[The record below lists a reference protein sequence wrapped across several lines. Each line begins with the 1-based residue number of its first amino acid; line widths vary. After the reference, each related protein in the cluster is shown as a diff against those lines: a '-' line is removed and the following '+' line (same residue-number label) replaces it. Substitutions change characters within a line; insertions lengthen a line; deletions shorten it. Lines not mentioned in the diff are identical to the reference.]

1 AEQILLSIAPDVRLE
16 SADEVLSQSIIAE
29 DLMPEIGTET
39 LTVKDLERIDQELKE
54 NPPQK
59 FDAARKVRVYQGY
72 FQFVELSLTGC
83 QLTRHTI
90 NIPKSLL
97 NIAEDSDLRDRVRS
111 TCRLVDDT
119 CQFSRKLKNIEAKVA
134 ALRKNFIKSLGKDYG
149 SVISRRVRAA
159 FEEEIEKVRKD
170 LNKLRE
176 E

>member
-1 AEQILLSIAPDVRLE
+1 
-16 SADEVLSQSIIAE
+16 
-29 DLMPEIGTET
+29 
-39 LTVKDLERIDQELKE
+39 
-54 NPPQK
+54 
-59 FDAARKVRVYQGY
+59 RKVRVYQGY

-83 QLTRHTI
+83 QVTRHTI

-119 CQFSRKLKNIEAKVA
+119 SQFSRKLKNIEAKVA

-149 SVISRRVRAA
+149 SVILRRVRAA

-170 LNKLRE
+170 SNKLRE
-176 E
+176 EVTAELQKEIDNSRENLIKMLLPGVMSNPPKALTGQLFKELSEQTAKQFISDELGKEIPE